1 MGAAGG
7 RSQERVLG
15 GRRVLNSRGV
25 GGGGAETPAGMGGV
39 VGERRPLLVGGAQD
53 SEAGGRGLLCS
64 QNASHL
70 VRGPLQVCF
79 SWAQTIRPCGRASE
93 RSDSFRV
100 LCSGTGL
107 GTDAP
112 ELDAPGPLRCAAG
125 LRGSFV
131 SGSVSRHLWAP
142 LPPGLSAEWRVAGP
156 LVCGGR
162 REEIEEWF

>member
-1 MGAAGG
+1 MD
-7 RSQERVLG
+7 
-15 GRRVLNSRGV
+15 
-25 GGGGAETPAGMGGV
+25 
-39 VGERRPLLVGGAQD
+39 ERRPLLVGGAQD
-53 SEAGGRGLLCS
+53 SEAVGRGRGLLCS

-70 VRGPLQVCF
+70 VWGPLQVCF
-79 SWAQTIRPCGRASE
+79 SWAQTARPCGRASE

-131 SGSVSRHLWAP
+131 SGSGLQTSVGSP
-142 LPPGLSAEWRVAGP
+142 PPGPER
-156 LVCGGR
+156 
-162 REEIEEWF
+162 